1 MLALYPIRISKSV
14 SENVKDKP
22 NPQLYGEQLQYSR
35 NKELLKGTISW
46 FTVQFLGSATTL
58 EIR

>member
-35 NKELLKGTISW
+35 NKELLKGTIS
-46 FTVQFLGSATTL
+46 
-58 EIR
+58 